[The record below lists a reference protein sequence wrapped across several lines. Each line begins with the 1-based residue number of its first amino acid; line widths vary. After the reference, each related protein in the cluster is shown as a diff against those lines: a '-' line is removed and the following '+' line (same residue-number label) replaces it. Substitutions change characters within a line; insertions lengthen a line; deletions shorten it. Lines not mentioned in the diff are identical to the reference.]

1 MAANREDGIKDEVL
15 DQLLEG
21 RDPATVFETG
31 GLVDELKKRLA
42 ERMLNAEM
50 DHHLDAEAE
59 EAAGNHRNGYGAKTV
74 LTDTGKLELAIP
86 RDRHGRFDRVLIGKY
101 RRRFAGFDDKI
112 IALYARGLT
121 TREIAAHVGELYGV
135 EISPDLVSAVTDAV
149 LEEVAA
155 WQSRGLEATYA
166 IVFFDAIRVKIRNEG
181 LVNNRSV
188 YLAIGMRCAGH
199 KEILGLWIEQ
209 TEGAKFWLRVMT
221 ELRNRGTQDILIAV
235 VDGLKGFPEAIT
247 SVFPKTLVQTC
258 IVHLIRYS
266 MHFASWKER
275 RPVALALKPIYQAE
289 AAAAARERLEDF
301 DRGPWGQK
309 YPAIA
314 QSWRRNW
321 EQVIPFFAFAPDLR
335 KILYTTNA
343 IESLNAQVR
352 KAVRVRG
359 HFPSEEAATK
369 LLRASR
375 REGYR
380 NWSSTIVPLLN
391 PSARSA
397 LRTGWPTGPWQLA
410 MRSVNFSSAPGH
422 YAAPAR

>member
-1 MAANREDGIKDEVL
+1 MAANREEGIADEVL
-15 DQLLEG
+15 DRLLEG

-50 DHHLDAEAE
+50 DHHLGTEAE
-59 EAAGNHRNGYGAKTV
+59 EEAGNHRNGYSGKTV

-86 RDRHGRFDRVLIGKY
+86 RDRHGRFDPVLIGKY

-112 IALYARGLT
+112 IALYARGMT

-149 LEEVAA
+149 LEEAAA

-166 IVFFDAIRVKIRNEG
+166 IVFFDALRVKIRNEG
-181 LVNNRSV
+181 MVNNRAV
-188 YLAIGMRCAGH
+188 YLAIGVRCSGH

-247 SVFPKTLVQTC
+247 SVFPQAVVQTC

-275 RPVALALKPIYQAE
+275 RPVAAALKPIYQAE
-289 AAAAARERLEDF
+289 SAAAARARLEDF

-369 LLRASR
+369 LIWLVLRNVQAR
-375 REGYR
+375 
-380 NWSSTIVPLLN
+380 WKN
-391 PSARSA
+391 PPISWHAA
-397 LRTGWPTGPWQLA
+397 KTQLA
-410 MRSVNFSSAPGH
+410 IQFEQRFTLTD
-422 YAAPAR
+422 